1 MDSPQDNEKP
11 KSNSGD
17 TRTKIILF
25 IVVII
30 IAALGLLSALG
41 MRGLPVNSAALYVGI
56 PTLLALGLVAL
67 PRSRSATGAIF
78 KGLTAALLMSAI
90 LLGEGSLCI
99 LLSAPIFYAAGAL
112 IGRSEDRRKP
122 TAGQQ
127 GKDRGVHR
135 TAAVAT
141 LLGLLAL
148 EGTHPS
154 LSFNRL
160 HTVSVTRTVPASVAA
175 VEAKLSES
183 PQFDEIMPL
192 FFRLGFPDPVR
203 ATGSGLE
210 IGDRR
215 AVYLRDGSLY
225 FWSDKRTDGEVVFE
239 VVERGPGHVR
249 FAPVQDDS
257 AVAKWLDWIS
267 SEVRWSVRSDGMTE
281 VTWSLGYRRKLDP
294 VWYFGPMQRYAA
306 SLAAGVLID
315 SVATPDG

>member
-1 MDSPQDNEKP
+1 MEDQPDTEKAESDP
-11 KSNSGD
+11 VD
-17 TRTKIILF
+17 RRTKIILF
-25 IVVII
+25 IVII
-30 IAALGLLSALG
+30 ILAALGLLSALG
-41 MRGLPVNSAALYVGI
+41 MRGLEPNSAALYVGI

-67 PRSRSATGAIF
+67 PRSKSATGAIF
-78 KGLTAALLMSAI
+78 KGLTAALLVSAI

-99 LLSAPIFYAAGAL
+99 LLSAPIFYAAGGM
-112 IGRSEDRRKP
+112 IGSSEDRRKSS
-122 TAGQQ
+122 AGQRD
-127 GKDRGVHR
+127 KDSGVYR
-135 TAAVAT
+135 TALVAT

-160 HTVSVTRTVPASVAA
+160 HTVSVTRTIPASAAA
-175 VEAKLSES
+175 VEAALSES
-183 PQFDEIMPL
+183 PQFDTAMPA

-215 AVYLRDGSLY
+215 TVYLRDGSMY

-239 VVERGPGHVR
+239 VVERRPGYVR
-249 FAPVQDDS
+249 FAPIQDDS
-257 AVAKWLDWIS
+257 AVAKWLDWTR
-267 SEVRWSVRSDGMTE
+267 SEVRWSARPDGMTE

-294 VWYFGPMQRYAA
+294 VWYFGPMQYYAA

-315 SVATPDG
+315 SVVTPDG